1 MLEPLALDRFWDDD
15 ERRTVSVC
23 ANGEYGLN
31 CFPEPGFIG
40 EDPAGNG
47 IAFAREHPLGASVLM
62 GGDETTGKHRR

>member
-23 ANGEYGLN
+23 ANGEDGLN
-31 CFPEPGFIG
+31 CFPESGFVG
-40 EDPAGNG
+40 EDSTGND
-47 IAFAREHPLGASVLM
+47 ITFTSEHPFGASVLM